1 MKTTVNNYK
10 DDKYYP
16 RVVKAVNELLV
27 YNTVMSPVEVLIK
40 MGNLSKKNYELWRKG
55 QVSCLERV
63 FEGSLSKANRILR
76 IIRFYAH
83 DLNMKPS
90 PTVYKRTGK
99 GAKHLLIFSKSGDP
113 KIERAYSTHF
123 IVNQNN

>member
-55 QVSCLERV
+55 RSHV
-63 FEGSLSKANRILR
+63 
-76 IIRFYAH
+76 
-83 DLNMKPS
+83 
-90 PTVYKRTGK
+90 
-99 GAKHLLIFSKSGDP
+99 
-113 KIERAYSTHF
+113 
-123 IVNQNN
+123 